1 MKVLMFV
8 PQSRCEKYS
17 NPTAI
22 PADVQMV
29 FAKGGQSVE
38 ELTALAGD
46 AEVIVVDAVLPIG
59 ADLIGALPK
68 LKMIHSEG
76 VAFSA
81 IDVNAAKEA
90 GVYVCNNRAV
100 NAPQVAEHALMLM
113 MAVQRRLTDG
123 DAMVRSGRQME
134 AKTRYIFEGIDDMVG
149 KAVGLVGFGAIGKE
163 LAKRLKGFDTEL
175 FYYDAFRASA
185 ETEAEYGITYLEL
198 EELYRRCDII
208 SLHVPVTP
216 ETTNMINR
224 ETLAMMKPSAI
235 LINCAR
241 GAIVNSVDLAQA
253 IADGVIYGAGLDTM
267 EPEPVPADDPIVCL
281 PEECRYRVVLS
292 PHVAGTTMTVFKNFY
307 RNIWKNIA
315 LIQNG
320 EKPFNIVNGL

>member
-1 MKVLMFV
+1 MKILLFV

-17 NPTAI
+17 DPAAI
-22 PADVQMV
+22 PADAELVY
-29 FAKGGQSVE
+29 ADAGRSVE

-46 AEVIVVDAVLPIG
+46 ADMIVVDAVSPIR
-59 ADLIGALPK
+59 AELIRALPN

-81 IDVNAAKEA
+81 IDTAAAKEA

-100 NAPQVAEHALMLM
+100 NAPQVAEHVILLI

-123 DAMVRSGRQME
+123 DAMVRAGRQKE
-134 AKTRYIFEGIDDMVG
+134 AQTRYIFEGIDDMMG
-149 KAVGLVGFGAIGKE
+149 KKIGLIGFGAIGKE
-163 LAKRLKGFDTEL
+163 LAKRLRPFETEL
-175 FYYDAFRASA
+175 FYYDTFRASP
-185 ETEAEYGITYLEL
+185 EVEAEYGITFVEL
-198 EELYRRCDII
+198 EELYRSCDIV

-216 ETTNMINR
+216 QTTGMIDSKA
-224 ETLAMMKPSAI
+224 LSMMKPSAI

-241 GAIVNSVDLAQA
+241 GAIVNSADLAQA
-253 IADGVIYGAGLDTM
+253 LKGGVIYGAGLDTID
-267 EPEPVPADDPIVCL
+267 PEPVPADDPVVSL
-281 PEECRYRVVLS
+281 PEEYRYRVVLS

-307 RNIWKNIA
+307 KNIWKNVA
-315 LIQNG
+315 LIQKG